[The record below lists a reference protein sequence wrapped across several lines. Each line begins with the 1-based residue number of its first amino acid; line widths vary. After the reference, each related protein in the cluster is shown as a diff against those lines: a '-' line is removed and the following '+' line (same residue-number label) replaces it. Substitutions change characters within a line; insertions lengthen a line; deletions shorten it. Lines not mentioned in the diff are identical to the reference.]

1 LKVSPEFDDARVEEL
16 FSLLLAQEKEFWVV
30 TRESKMLIIR
40 GSPPFELVDLI
51 AETFGLV

>member
-16 FSLLLAQEKEFWVV
+16 FNLLLSQEKEFWFV
-30 TRESKMLIIR
+30 TRENGMLIIR
-40 GSPPFELVDLI
+40 GSHPFELVDLV

>member
-1 LKVSPEFDDARVEEL
+1 MSPEFDDAGVEEL
-16 FSLLLAQEKEFWVV
+16 LDLLLAQEKEFWVV
-30 TRESKMLIIR
+30 TKGKDGIVIIR

>member
-1 LKVSPEFDDARVEEL
+1 MSPEFDDARVEEL
-16 FSLLLAQEKEFWVV
+16 FNLLLAQEKEFWVV
-30 TRESKMLIIR
+30 TRESEMLIIR

>member
-1 LKVSPEFDDARVEEL
+1 MKVSPEFDDARVEEL
-16 FSLLLAQEKEFWVV
+16 FNLLLAQEKDFWFV
-30 TRESKMLIIR
+30 TKEDEMLIIR

>member
-1 LKVSPEFDDARVEEL
+1 VSPEFDDARVEEL

>member
-1 LKVSPEFDDARVEEL
+1 MKVSPEFDDARVEEL
-16 FSLLLAQEKEFWVV
+16 FSLLLAQEKEFWFV
-30 TRESKMLIIR
+30 TRENGMLIIR

>member
-1 LKVSPEFDDARVEEL
+1 MKVSPEFDDARVEEL
-16 FSLLLAQEKEFWVV
+16 LNLLLAQEKEFWFV
-30 TRESKMLIIR
+30 TREDEMLIIR

>member
-16 FSLLLAQEKEFWVV
+16 LNLLLAQETEFWFV
-30 TRESKMLIIR
+30 TKEDEMLIIR